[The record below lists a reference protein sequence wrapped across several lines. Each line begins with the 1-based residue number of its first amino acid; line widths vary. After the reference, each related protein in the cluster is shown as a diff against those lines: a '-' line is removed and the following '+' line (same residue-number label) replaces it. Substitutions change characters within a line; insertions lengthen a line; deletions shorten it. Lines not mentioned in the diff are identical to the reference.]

1 MKEHRHVTEHHY
13 RGTVEVWVDG
23 AKRIEA
29 DAHLTKR
36 EVVEQVEK
44 LGGIATVGS
53 GASWDGRFH
62 GLAKED
68 LRPLQVVD
76 GGFQLRLPDGSVG
89 QAVLPN
95 GRDLS
100 YLQGLGDAPF

>member
-1 MKEHRHVTEHHY
+1 M
-13 RGTVEVWVDG
+13 EVWVDG

-36 EVVEQVEK
+36 EVVDQVET
-44 LGGIATVGS
+44 LGGTGTVGG

-68 LRPLQVVD
+68 LRPLQVEAR
-76 GGFQLRLPDGSVG
+76 GFELRLPDGSVG

-95 GRDLS
+95 GRNLF
-100 YLQGLGDAPF
+100 YLQGLGDAPLE

>member
-1 MKEHRHVTEHHY
+1 MKEDRQVREHHY

-36 EVVEQVEK
+36 EVVDEVET
-44 LGGIATVGS
+44 LGGTGS
-53 GASWDGRFH
+53 VRGVASWDGRLH

-76 GGFQLRLPDGSVG
+76 GGFELRLPDGSVG

>member
-1 MKEHRHVTEHHY
+1 MKEHRHVREQHY

-23 AKRIEA
+23 AKRIDA

-36 EVVEQVEK
+36 EVVDQVET
-44 LGGIATVGS
+44 LGGTGTVRG

-68 LRPLQVVD
+68 LRPLLVVG
-76 GGFQLRLPDGSVG
+76 GGFELRLPDGSVG

-95 GRDLS
+95 DRDLS
-100 YLQGLGDAPF
+100 YLLGLGDAPF

>member
-1 MKEHRHVTEHHY
+1 MKEQRHVREHHY
-13 RGTVEVWVDG
+13 RGTVEVWVDD

-36 EVVEQVEK
+36 EVVDQVET
-44 LGGIATVGS
+44 LGGAETVRGE
-53 GASWDGRFH
+53 ALWDGRFH

-95 GRDLS
+95 GRDLA

>member
-1 MKEHRHVTEHHY
+1 MKEDRQVREHHY

-36 EVVEQVEK
+36 QVVDQVET
-44 LGGIATVGS
+44 LGGTGTVRG
-53 GASWDGRFH
+53 GASWDGRLH

-76 GGFQLRLPDGSVG
+76 GGFELRLPDGSVG

>member
-1 MKEHRHVTEHHY
+1 MKEHRHVREHHY

-23 AKRIEA
+23 TKRIEA
-29 DAHLTKR
+29 DAHLTTR
-36 EVVEQVEK
+36 EVVDEVET
-44 LGGIATVGS
+44 LGGAGTVRG

-68 LRPLQVVD
+68 LRPLQVVK
-76 GGFQLRLPDGSVG
+76 GGFQLKLPDGSVG

-95 GRDLS
+95 DRDLS